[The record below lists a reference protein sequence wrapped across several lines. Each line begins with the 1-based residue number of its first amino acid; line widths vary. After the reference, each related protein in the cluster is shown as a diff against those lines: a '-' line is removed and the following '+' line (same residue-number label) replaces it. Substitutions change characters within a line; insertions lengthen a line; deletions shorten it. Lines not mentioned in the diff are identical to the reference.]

1 MRDNSI
7 NQGRILRNLMRL
19 LDAAYRHSYYEV
31 LPRGVQ
37 LWLPEQGMG
46 LYPDAMVIAGEPLLH
61 HGHGDKVLNPCV
73 VFEIV
78 SEPVPTHNPEAAQM
92 GDRSKMFTNCRGIPY
107 LQEYIFIYQNEMRV
121 EQFHRAQENLWGMT
135 VQSNFDSVVELA
147 IPTLACR

>member
-92 GDRSKMFTNCRGIPY
+92 GDRSKMFTNCRGIP
-107 LQEYIFIYQNEMRV
+107 I
-121 EQFHRAQENLWGMT
+121 
-135 VQSNFDSVVELA
+135 
-147 IPTLACR
+147 CRNISSFTRTKCGWSSFTAPRKTSGA